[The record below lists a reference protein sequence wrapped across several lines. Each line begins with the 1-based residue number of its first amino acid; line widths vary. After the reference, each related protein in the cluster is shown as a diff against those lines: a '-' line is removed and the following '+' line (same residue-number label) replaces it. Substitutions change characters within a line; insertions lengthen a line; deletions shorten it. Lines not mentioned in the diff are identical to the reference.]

1 MISADT
7 PKRAHKYRTLDSES
21 ELVAPADAMEAA
33 NSAIILSVFGISDFF
48 ASEFDA
54 SVGFALR
61 RRASRIRQKRKK
73 RNVASNPR
81 TMSVLACPE

>member
-48 ASEFDA
+48 CK
-54 SVGFALR
+54 
-61 RRASRIRQKRKK
+61 RIRRLRGLRTPPTGIENSAKKKKEKRETSQAI
-73 RNVASNPR
+73 RE
-81 TMSVLACPE
+81 L